1 MALAASLVV
10 GAVFLGYQAGLQ
22 QAVPVASQPE
32 VLARLEAV
40 SAERDALRAGAST
53 AESRLRMAS
62 AAQERMAQQLRAA
75 QEEAGQ
81 LKEDLAFFEALLPAD
96 NHKGG
101 IHIRSFRVEAGMA
114 DTQRLQYRLLL
125 MQGGA
130 RAFAEPAEFRGE
142 LEFVVA
148 MVRKG
153 KPATLTVPAARQ
165 AGTALRVRHYQR
177 LEGELDIP
185 PGADV
190 RHVTV
195 RVMQNGTLRAKQSAT
210 FQRPASD
217 GQESIKE

>member
-10 GAVFLGYQAGLQ
+10 GVIFLAYQAGLQ
-22 QAVPVASQPE
+22 RAAPSAAQPD
-32 VLARLEAV
+32 VQARLEAV

-53 AESRLRMAS
+53 AEAKLRMAS

-101 IHIRSFRVEAGMA
+101 IHIRSFRVEAGTA

-142 LEFVVA
+142 LEFVIA
-148 MVRKG
+148 MVRDG
-153 KPATLTVPAARQ
+153 KPATLTVPVARQ
-165 AGTALRVRHYQR
+165 SGPALRVRHYQR
-177 LEGELDIP
+177 LEGELEIP

-190 RHVTV
+190 RQVTL
-195 RVMQNGTLRAKQSAT
+195 RVMQNGALRATQSAT
-210 FQRPASD
+210 F
-217 GQESIKE
+217 